1 MNFESAHGEAIQ
13 LSLLVSIASTLFV
26 LPVAITTA
34 WLLARTKFI
43 GKAIVEAVVSMPLVL
58 PPVVTGYFLLI
69 IMGRNGILGRYL
81 WDAFGIQLSF
91 SWYGAALASALVSFP
106 LAVRSIRQSF
116 EGINPQYDEVAQT
129 LGVSRLRRFATLH
142 LPLAMPGVIAGGLLA
157 FARSLGEFGATITF
171 VGNIPG
177 ETRTIPLAIYS
188 NLQRPNG
195 ETESIVLV
203 ICSVIISIAAV
214 VMSEVY
220 LSMKRTIS
228 E

>member
-1 MNFESAHGEAIQ
+1 MMNLDAGHLEAIQ
-13 LSLLVSIASTLFV
+13 LSLFVSIASTILV

-34 WLLARTKFI
+34 WLLAQTQFV
-43 GKAIVEAVVSMPLVL
+43 GKSIVEAFVTMPLVL

-69 IMGRNGILGRYL
+69 IMGRTGLFGRYL

-91 SWYGAALASALVSFP
+91 SWYGAALASAIVSFP

-116 EGINPQYDEVAQT
+116 EAINPQYDQVAQT
-129 LGVSRLRRFATLH
+129 LGVSRSRRFLTLH
-142 LPLAMPGVIAGGLLA
+142 LPLAMPGIIGGSLLA

-195 ETESIVLV
+195 ETESIILV
-203 ICSVIISIAAV
+203 VCSVILSIAAV

-220 LSMKRTIS
+220 LSMKRTSI
-228 E
+228 